1 MRLFFM
7 GSLNLAAVTATT
19 PYIKKIQSAL
29 EKATGQTIVT
39 PEFRKIKRVAGVSV
53 LPVALFFSGG
63 AILTLYVRAL
73 ADVVKAELNDKVIV
87 LSGDFSDDYKP
98 TFENAVSCVAKLI
111 REAQSKIQEQN
122 KREKVSLPPRRTSVD
137 QKIKEVEEQE
147 QKLDE
152 DLAKQTAHRDQLKEQ
167 IEQAKHQLGISSEA
181 GQSELGKPEFDS
193 ASPIKSVT
201 ANITRGKAAMNKA
214 IMEKTTVHRAMYRN
228 DLGWVDFEYG
238 SDKQGIK
245 HIIKRRMESDGMT
258 YDEVVHMLVD
268 TIVQTIAQGSTQR
281 RTERGLSTRINI
293 VFNSH
298 EASLIKREGSNA
310 WLLTA
315 FEVH

>member
-1 MRLFFM
+1 M
-7 GSLNLAAVTATT
+7 GSLNLAAITATT

-53 LPVALFFSGG
+53 LPVAFFFSGG
-63 AILTLYVRAL
+63 ATLTLYIRAL

-98 TFENAVSCVAKLI
+98 TFENAISCVAKLI

-137 QKIKEVEEQE
+137 QKIKEVQEQE

-152 DLAKQTAHRDQLKEQ
+152 DLAKQTAQRDQLKEQ
-167 IEQAKHQLGISSEA
+167 IEQAKQQLGISSEA

-238 SDKQGIK
+238 SEKQGIK

-268 TIVQTIAQGSTQR
+268 TIVQTIAR
-281 RTERGLSTRINI
+281 NRERGRSRVFRKQCSICRSAKRFSLGVYSYIN
-293 VFNSH
+293 SCC
-298 EASLIKREGSNA
+298 ARY
-310 WLLTA
+310 
-315 FEVH
+315 

>member
-1 MRLFFM
+1 
-7 GSLNLAAVTATT
+7 
-19 PYIKKIQSAL
+19 
-29 EKATGQTIVT
+29 
-39 PEFRKIKRVAGVSV
+39 
-53 LPVALFFSGG
+53 
-63 AILTLYVRAL
+63 
-73 ADVVKAELNDKVIV
+73 
-87 LSGDFSDDYKP
+87 
-98 TFENAVSCVAKLI
+98 
-111 REAQSKIQEQN
+111 
-122 KREKVSLPPRRTSVD
+122 SLPPRRTSVD

-152 DLAKQTAHRDQLKEQ
+152 DLAKQIAHRDQLKEQ
-167 IEQAKHQLGISSEA
+167 IEHAKQQLGISSEA

-293 VFNSH
+293 V
-298 EASLIKREGSNA
+298 
-310 WLLTA
+310 
-315 FEVH
+315 